1 MESMKQK
8 LKSTDQQKDIES
20 ISSVI
25 ESYVEGGRKGD
36 ASIMKSAFHKN
47 ATIHGLAN
55 GNLFGGPIQIMFD
68 WVNENPPATKLKA
81 EIVNIDLANT
91 VATARVELSDWNGAS
106 YTDQFTLL
114 KENDAWSITSKVFHL
129 Y

>member
-1 MESMKQK
+1 MKQK

-25 ESYVEGGRKGD
+25 ESYVEGGRKGE
-36 ASIMKSAFHKN
+36 ASIMKTAFHKN
-47 ATIHGLAN
+47 ATIHGLVN

-68 WVNENPPATKLKA
+68 WVKDNLPAPKLEA
-81 EIVNIDLANT
+81 EIASIDLANT
-91 VATARVELSDWNGAS
+91 VATARVELSDWNGAR
-106 YTDQFTLL
+106 YTDQYTLL
-114 KENDAWSITSKVFHL
+114 KENDKWTITSKVFHT

>member
-36 ASIMKSAFHKN
+36 ASIMKTAFHKN

-55 GNLFGGPIQIMFD
+55 GNLFGGPIDFSFCF
-68 WVNENPPATKLKA
+68 
-81 EIVNIDLANT
+81 ID
-91 VATARVELSDWNGAS
+91 
-106 YTDQFTLL
+106 
-114 KENDAWSITSKVFHL
+114 SI
-129 Y
+129 

>member
-1 MESMKQK
+1 MEQQQK
-8 LKSTDQQKDIES
+8 VKSVEKQKDIES
-20 ISSVI
+20 ISAVI
-25 ESYVEGGRKGD
+25 DSYVEGGRKGD
-36 ASIMKSAFHKN
+36 ASIMRTAFHKN

-91 VATARVELSDWNGAS
+91 VATARVELSDWNGAR

>member
-36 ASIMKSAFHKN
+36 ASIMRTAFHKN

-68 WVNENPPATKLKA
+68 WVNENPPAKKLKA

-91 VATARVELSDWNGAS
+91 VATARVELSDWNGAK

-114 KENDAWSITSKVFHL
+114 KENDAWSITSKVFHV

>member
-1 MESMKQK
+1 MEQQQK
-8 LKSTDQQKDIES
+8 AKSVDKQKDIES
-20 ISSVI
+20 ISAVI
-25 ESYVEGGRKGD
+25 DSYVEGGRKGD
-36 ASIMKSAFHKN
+36 ASIMRTAFHKN

-91 VATARVELSDWNGAS
+91 VATARVELSDWNGAK

>member
-1 MESMKQK
+1 MEQK
-8 LKSTDQQKDIES
+8 LKSTDQQKDLES

-25 ESYVEGGRKGD
+25 ESYVEGGRKGE
-36 ASIMKSAFHKN
+36 ASIMRTAFHKN

-91 VATARVELSDWNGAS
+91 VATARVELSDWNGAK

>member
-1 MESMKQK
+1 MEQK
-8 LKSTDQQKDIES
+8 LKSTDQQKEIES

-36 ASIMKSAFHKN
+36 ASIMKTAFHKN

-68 WVNENPPATKLKA
+68 WVNENPPAPKLKA

-91 VATARVELSDWNGAS
+91 VATARVELSDWNGAR
-106 YTDQFTLL
+106 YTDQFTML

>member
-1 MESMKQK
+1 MEQK

-36 ASIMKSAFHKN
+36 ASIMKTAFHKN
-47 ATIHGLAN
+47 ATIHGIVN
-55 GNLFGGPIQIMFD
+55 GSLFGGPIQIMFD
-68 WVNENPPATKLKA
+68 WVKDNPPATELKA
-81 EIVNIDLANT
+81 AIVNIDLADT
-91 VATARVELSDWNGAS
+91 VATARVELSDWNGAR